1 MSTWVSAAPVIGTG
15 SLDGFTVGTLMTGA
29 CALAIAGP
37 RRARRSSAA
46 RDGAARAAERSGWLC
61 EHVMTAEAAGSG
73 LAVQAAGSGL
83 GVVIFGA
90 RSERRARREDLAAHG
105 KGRSAP
111 GRAGRAAGGYQ
122 SRHRRGDPIPG
133 SRPEANPPEALA
145 DADFPERTFGS
156 PTRPEG
162 RRLPRH
168 AAPSVGFG
176 SRITGLGSRMTG
188 LIASRALASGA
199 RG

>member
-15 SLDGFTVGTLMTGA
+15 SLDGFAFGALMTGA

-73 LAVQAAGSGL
+73 LAVEAAGSGL
-83 GVVIFGA
+83 AVEIFGA
-90 RSERRARREDLAAHG
+90 GSERRARREDLAAHG

-111 GRAGRAAGGYQ
+111 GREGRAAGGYQ
-122 SRHRRGDPIPG
+122 SRHRRGDQIPG
-133 SRPEANPPEALA
+133 SRREAHPHVVLA
-145 DADFPERTFGS
+145 DAEFPERTFGS
-156 PTRPEG
+156 PTRSEV

-168 AAPSVGFG
+168 AAPSVSFG

-188 LIASRALASGA
+188 LFSTRVLASGA

>member
-15 SLDGFTVGTLMTGA
+15 SLDGFAFGALMTGA
-29 CALAIAGP
+29 CALAITGP

-46 RDGAARAAERSGWLC
+46 RDGADRAAERSGWLC
-61 EHVMTAEAAGSG
+61 EHVMTAEVAGSG
-73 LAVQAAGSGL
+73 PAVE
-83 GVVIFGA
+83 IFGA
-90 RSERRARREDLAAHG
+90 GSERRARREDLAAHG

-111 GRAGRAAGGYQ
+111 GREGRAAGGYQ

-133 SRPEANPPEALA
+133 PRREAHPHVVFA
-145 DADFPERTFGS
+145 DAEFPERTFGS
-156 PTRPEG
+156 PTRPEV

-168 AAPSVGFG
+168 AAPSVSFG
-176 SRITGLGSRMTG
+176 SRISGLGSRMTG
-188 LIASRALASGA
+188 LFAARALASGA